1 MERLTRIARQVET
14 SGAAWISVAKLAG
27 RPALRAC
34 ITSYRTTQSDIDALG
49 DALID
54 AASWYANESHPSN
67 TDPP

>member
-1 MERLTRIARQVET
+1 MERLTRIARQVEA